1 MTPADDEPRSP
12 HISSQEIPAEEVKA
26 LIQASDLI
34 CLRCDAEGVIRAA
47 TPRSEDRLG
56 PLVGRTWEEVTGVP
70 FARGQGSERCPGT
83 PPLSLPLLFDHLDL
97 PDGRISLGCD
107 IRAQLAAESDAAET
121 ARRLAHQEAALDQ
134 AAIVAITDRRGKIT
148 YANDTFVE
156 LSGYPREELLGRD
169 HRILNSGRHPKAFFK
184 ELWAT
189 IGSGRVW
196 RGEICNR
203 SKRGELYWV
212 DTTIVP
218 FLDAQGEIEEY
229 VAIRADITARKEHEN
244 ELRLLASLVDASQ
257 DAIVREGLS
266 GTITAWNPGAEKL
279 YGRTAGRTLGRPL
292 SDVFPDAAE
301 PTQAS
306 SEPVEH
312 RRPHADGTQ
321 LLVAETVSPV
331 LDETGEVVAW
341 VRISRD
347 IGARKRMQAR
357 LAQASKLAAL
367 GELAGNIAHEINN
380 PIGVVSGK
388 ARLLLSREELS
399 PKVERELGK
408 IVEQCDRIGRLTR
421 GLLDY
426 CRPAAGQRT
435 QVDAQLHLRKA
446 AAFVDTRATRHNV
459 TIELELLEDPPR
471 VFAEGSE
478 LQQVFLNLLLN
489 GIDALSAS
497 GGGRIRVET
506 RRGTLRG
513 EPAFEVLFQD
523 DGPGIPPEIQD
534 RVFEPFFT
542 TREGEGT
549 GLGLAIC
556 HGLVQGQGGEI
567 RLGAAPPSGGA
578 CFELAFPLGS

>member
-1 MTPADDEPRSP
+1 VIAP
-12 HISSQEIPAEEVKA
+12 EELK
-26 LIQASDLI
+26 DLI
-34 CLRCDAEGVIRAA
+34 LASHMICVRCDAEGVIRAA
-47 TPRSEDRLG
+47 TPTSEQRLG
-56 PLVGRTWEEVTGVP
+56 GLVGKTWEEVMGSP
-70 FARGQGSERCPGT
+70 FVVGQNTERCPGASTT
-83 PPLSLPLLFDHLDL
+83 PPLLFDHHDL
-97 PDGRISLGCD
+97 PDGRISLGRD
-107 IRAQLAAESDAAET
+107 LREQLAAESDARDA
-121 ARRLAHQEAALDQ
+121 LHQLEHQKTALDQ
-134 AAIVAITDRRGKIT
+134 HAIVAITDPRGRIT
-148 YANDTFVE
+148 YANDKFVE
-156 LSGYPREELLGRD
+156 ISGYGLDELLGKD
-169 HRILNSGRHPKAFFK
+169 HRILNSGRHPKEYFRD
-184 ELWAT
+184 LWAR
-189 IGSGRVW
+189 IRSGGVW

-203 SKRGELYWV
+203 AKGGHLYWV

-218 FLDAQGEIEEY
+218 FKDTDGSILEY
-229 VAIRADITARKEHEN
+229 VAIRADITARKEHET
-244 ELRLLASLVDASQ
+244 ELRLLASLVEASQ

-266 GTITAWNPGAEKL
+266 GTVTAWNKGAEAL
-279 YGRTAGRTLGRPL
+279 YGRTAGRTLGCHL
-292 SDVFPDAAE
+292 SDVFPDSDG

-306 SEPVEH
+306 EEPVE
-312 RRPHADGTQ
+312 RRRRHSDGSE

-331 LDETGEVVAW
+331 LDDAGEVVAW

-347 IGARKRMQAR
+347 VGARKRMQAR

-399 PKVERELGK
+399 PKVERELTK

-426 CRPAAGQRT
+426 CRPAGGKRS

-446 AAFVDTRATRHNV
+446 AAFVDTRAQRHHV
-459 TIELELLEDPPR
+459 TIDLELMDDPPL

-489 GIDALSAS
+489 GIDALCPE
-497 GGGRIRVET
+497 GGNIRIET

-513 EPAFEVLFQD
+513 QPALEIVVQD
-523 DGPGIPPEIQD
+523 DGPGIPAEIQD

-542 TREGEGT
+542 TREGKGT

-567 RLGAAPPSGGA
+567 RLGRAPEGGA
-578 CFELAFPLGS
+578 CFELAFPLGA

>member
-1 MTPADDEPRSP
+1 MIAPDELKDL
-12 HISSQEIPAEEVKA
+12 ISG
-26 LIQASDLI
+26 SDLI
-34 CLRCDAEGVIRAA
+34 CFRCDAEGVIRAA
-47 TPRSEDRLG
+47 TPRSEERLG
-56 PLVGRTWEEVTGVP
+56 PLVGKTWEEVTGSP
-70 FARGQGSERCPGT
+70 FQLGQRTERCPGA
-83 PPLSLPLLFDHLDL
+83 PPVSLPLLFDHHDL
-97 PDGRISLGCD
+97 ADGRISLGCD
-107 IRAQLAAESDAAET
+107 LREQLAAESDAAET
-121 ARRLAHQEAALDQ
+121 ARRLEHQKEALDQ
-134 AAIVAITDRRGKIT
+134 HAIVAITDRRGRIT
-148 YANDTFVE
+148 YANDKFVE
-156 LSGYPREELLGRD
+156 ISGYPLEELIGQD
-169 HRILNSGRHPKAFFK
+169 HRILNSGRHPKEFFRD
-184 ELWAT
+184 LWGT
-189 IGSGRVW
+189 IGQGKVW

-203 SKRGELYWV
+203 AKAGHLYWV

-218 FLDAQGEIEEY
+218 FTDTDGEVLEY

-257 DAIVREGLS
+257 DAIVREGLG

-292 SDVFPDAAE
+292 ADVFPDASE
-301 PTQAS
+301 PTTAS
-306 SEPVEH
+306 EEPVER
-312 RRPHADGTQ
+312 RRPHANGGE

-357 LAQASKLAAL
+357 LSQASKLAAL

-426 CRPAAGQRT
+426 CRPTGGQRS

-446 AAFVDTRATRHNV
+446 AAFVDTRAQRHNV
-459 TIELELLEDPPR
+459 TIELQLLDDPPL
-471 VFAEGSE
+471 VHAEGSE

-489 GIDALSAS
+489 GIDALCPE
-497 GGGRIRVET
+497 GGNIRIET

-513 EPAFEVLFQD
+513 QPALEVVVQD
-523 DGPGIPPEIQD
+523 DGPGIPAEIQD

-542 TREGEGT
+542 TREGKGT

-567 RLGAAPPSGGA
+567 RLGSGTEGGA
-578 CFELAFPLGS
+578 RFELAFPLGA